1 MPLTSWPAKATSTIP
16 AVPIRRPIPEVPA
29 GTSEVQDL
37 TSSVRRTSRMTAE
50 TLLCSRRA
58 RATSATSVCSSSQVA
73 RSQDWPAPVAWSA
86 PTLGLPGRFPGQR
99 GARVVGQWSLRLSP
113 VGHLVPVGGGG
124 IGRVSSSDDP
134 MNAMVCSLMMM
145 VGTGLSGPPGP
156 SARR

>member
-1 MPLTSWPAKATSTIP
+1 MLA
-16 AVPIRRPIPEVPA
+16 A
-29 GTSEVQDL
+29 GPGDQCDVG
-37 TSSVRRTSRMTAE
+37 
-50 TLLCSRRA
+50 LLVESGGA
-58 RATSATSVCSSSQVA
+58 FTGLAGAGGVVG
-73 RSQDWPAPVAWSA
+73 P
-86 PTLGLPGRFPGQR
+86 PTLGLPGWFPGQR